1 LGELVLVASWI
12 DAQKCRKWPLVY
24 VEHGSGQTYQ
34 DGPQEGY
41 SGSQGLS
48 HVRLFV
54 CPGEHV
60 AGRWQATYP
69 LTPVAVAGCPALDQ
83 HLRAER
89 HPDPMVELHVEG
101 MRAALRASEAPLVAL
116 SSHWRCGVVSETY
129 PALPLYEKQIAE
141 LTRDPSLRL
150 VGHAHPRSTW
160 RTRAMWDRLGIRYE
174 PDPDVILSTANLLV
188 VDNSSLAYE
197 AAACGI
203 PVLSL
208 NRPSYRR
215 DVEHGLR
222 FWSHVPGMQCD
233 RPEDFAGA
241 VKVALDDPPEARA
254 LRERAVEHV
263 YAHRDGTSAARAVDA
278 IETVI

>member
-1 LGELVLVASWI
+1 MVASWI
-12 DAQKCRKWPLVY
+12 DGQKCRKWPLVY
-24 VEHGSGQTYQ
+24 VEHGAGQTYQ

-48 HVRLFV
+48 HARLFL

-60 AGRWQATYP
+60 AQRWRASYP
-69 LTPVAVAGCPALDQ
+69 LTPVAVVGCPALDQ
-83 HLRAER
+83 HLGLDPLTRDIYRACAAPVDER
-89 HPDPMVELHVEG
+89 
-101 MRAALRASEAPLVAL
+101 RPLIAL
-116 SSHWRCGVVSETY
+116 SSHWRCGVVPETY
-129 PALPLYEKQIAE
+129 PALPLYEKPIAALAE
-141 LTRDPSLRL
+141 DPSLRV

-174 PDPDVILSTANLLV
+174 PDPDVILSTADLLI

-197 AAACGI
+197 AAACGT

-215 DVEHGLR
+215 EIEHGLR
-222 FWSHVPGMQCD
+222 FWSMVPGVQCD

-241 VKVALDDPPEARA
+241 VKVALYDPPEARA
-254 LRERAVEHV
+254 LRERAVQFV
-263 YAHRDGTSAARAVDA
+263 YAHRSGTSATLAVDA
-278 IETVI
+278 IETVMP